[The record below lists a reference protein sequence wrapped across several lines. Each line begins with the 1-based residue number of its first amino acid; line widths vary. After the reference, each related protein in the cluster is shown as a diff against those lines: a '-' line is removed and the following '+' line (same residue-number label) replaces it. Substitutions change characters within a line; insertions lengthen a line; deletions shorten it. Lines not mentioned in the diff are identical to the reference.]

1 MNMLLTSGGLANNK
15 LVSEFKSALNMPV
28 KQARI
33 AFIITA
39 SLAEPGDKAW
49 LLKDLQKLY
58 DLGVA
63 LVDIIDISQPKNE
76 WIDRIKNSDVIYV
89 EGGNTKFLMYYAQKT
104 GFADELPQ
112 LLKTRLYVGVS
123 AGSMII
129 GSCLPS
135 AAEDV
140 IYGEEEFTEPYKN
153 VKEYLNYL
161 SIHILPH
168 YQAEYNKLREDDV
181 IGHFTK
187 MSDKPIYALDDNS
200 ALLVKDANI
209 QRVVTGGRWKVFLK
223 EA

>member
-1 MNMLLTSGGLANNK
+1 MLLTSGGLANNK
-15 LVSEFKSALNMPV
+15 LISEFKSALDMPV

-49 LLKDLQKLY
+49 LFKDLKKLY

-63 LVDIIDISQPKNE
+63 SVDIIDISQPKNE
-76 WIDRIKNSDVIYV
+76 WIARVKNSDVIYV
-89 EGGNTKFLMYYAQKT
+89 EGGNTKFLMYHAQKT

-123 AGSMII
+123 AGSMIV

-135 AAEDV
+135 AAEEV
-140 IYGEEEFTEPYKN
+140 IYDKEEFTEPYKN

-161 SIHILPH
+161 PIHIVPH
-168 YQAEYNKLREDDV
+168 YQAEYSKQRKDDV
-181 IGHFTK
+181 IKHFTN
-187 MSDKPIYALDDNS
+187 MTDKPIYALDDNS
-200 ALLVKDANI
+200 ALLVKNANI
-209 QRVVTGGRWKVFLK
+209 QKVVTEGHWKVFLK
-223 EA
+223 EG